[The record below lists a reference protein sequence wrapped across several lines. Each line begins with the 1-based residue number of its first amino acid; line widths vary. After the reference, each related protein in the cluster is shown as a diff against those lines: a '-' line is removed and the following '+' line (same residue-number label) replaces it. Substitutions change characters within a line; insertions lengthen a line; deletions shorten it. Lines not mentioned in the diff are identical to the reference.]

1 MSTNYIGMSIG
12 GPMVLLPG
20 ADTPLQQAGAEAS
33 SALDSR
39 QRAIVI
45 GDPVPIVFGKR
56 VQRTTYKWSGDTA
69 TAITYTVG
77 GVFVSPGA
85 TEGRFSNDATT
96 NELSVKFHLVL
107 SQGDMPQLQLRDV
120 FQRACRVGTWK
131 QTYDRRAGTWTPGNF
146 ITAVAGKELWNCP
159 IFCGTSGYYDDL
171 TTLSYENTH
180 ADGDQTW
187 DRQVHCFVR
196 EGIIVDRLI
205 EGTAGS
211 SNNVCDL
218 AIYLIKQSSR
228 FPDDLIDTATFTT
241 AANFTETQQLYYN
254 GEFKDSQNLEDW
266 LQRIS
271 TYFLMRVSDKNGK
284 KAFRPRVPIT
294 DAYAIDTGVV
304 TPVFTF
310 SEDHLL
316 PDGFEIEWIPYAD
329 RRPTIMQM
337 LWRQQPEDDI
347 GIVRSSLVNIVNK
360 FDDLPIEQH
369 DMSAFCASELHAV
382 KAGTYL
388 AAKRAFVS
396 HTLRVRVKPDAY
408 NSTLTLGDVVRVRLQ
423 RETDP
428 DAVSWHDYFYEVER
442 INKTFS
448 GAVELDLIH
457 YPIDAN
463 GRSVLALYVAAAQI
477 KGYEYP
483 TGRSTF
489 TCDTPGR
496 DENETLLDDDGGDLP
511 GLPDPDTDWTPV
523 DPAGDPTDPSWPADS
538 PTWPSD
544 QPDPNEPDAP
554 TVPDPEWP
562 DGTDDPD
569 DPNNEAGRDSN
580 VGGGGSGGVPT
591 QPNPADPIDSV
602 PDSGAGGGGTIG
614 GLPSDR
620 PLLPGDTLT
629 YTPPCCPAEVLMY
642 AIDFDTGVRLQE
654 APVAVGTA
662 IVGDCEVRFEI
673 LNEYLFD
680 SGTAF
685 EFTHR
690 CVDPGSPDGY
700 GDELPGGTTPK
711 VAPCGTARTYSN
723 DSTELETYSVFASG
737 FSTSLASISGISIY
751 IKYDTEFCA
760 GEGQFRL
767 WYRGQ
772 SIVGGQIVT
781 NEAAIHNFCYGAYDE
796 AVVMAGL
803 QVYKDGSLLGSE
815 LCDSLLNDPGLNE
828 APADEYRISTS
839 IYEIGFT
846 TTEANPWFVIG
857 STNNGCGENTIRTL
871 TYVTGEPN
879 VSTSSWGVCAS
890 PSFSA
895 PGQYYGTLYRRRPG
909 TVGPGLINFDPVRD
923 LYFP

>member
-20 ADTPLQQAGAEAS
+20 ADTPLQEAGAEAS

-45 GDPVPIVFGKR
+45 GDPVPIVFGRR
-56 VQRTTYKWSGDTA
+56 VERTTYKWSGDTA

-131 QTYDRRAGTWTPGNF
+131 QTYNRRAGTWTPGNF
-146 ITAVAGKELWNCP
+146 ITVVAGKEPWNCP

-180 ADGDQTW
+180 VDGDQTW

-271 TYFLMRVSDKNGK
+271 TYFLLRVSDKNGK
-284 KAFRPRVPIT
+284 KAFRPRLPYT
-294 DAYAIDTGVV
+294 ESYAIDTGTV
-304 TPVFTF
+304 TAVFTF
-310 SEDHLL
+310 TEDHIL
-316 PDGFEIEWIPYAD
+316 PDGFEIEWIPFAD

-337 LWRQQPEDDI
+337 LWRQQPDDDI
-347 GIVRSSLVNIVNK
+347 GLVRTSLVNIVNK

-369 DMSAFCASELHAV
+369 DMSSFCASELHAV
-382 KAGTYL
+382 KVGTYL
-388 AAKRAFVS
+388 AARRAFVS
-396 HTLRVRVKPDAY
+396 HTLRITVKPDAY

-428 DAVSWHDYFYEVER
+428 DVVSWHDYFYEVER

-457 YPIDAN
+457 YPIDGN
-463 GRSVLALYVAAAQI
+463 GRSAVALYVAAAQI
-477 KGYEYP
+477 KDYEYP
-483 TGRSTF
+483 TGRSDF

-496 DENETLLDDDGGDLP
+496 DEDEDPLDDDGGNLP
-511 GLPDPDTDWTPV
+511 DLPDPDTDWNPIDPDGDPS
-523 DPAGDPTDPSWPADS
+523 DPAWPDGAGTWPDAADPS
-538 PTWPSD
+538 
-544 QPDPNEPDAP
+544 NPDAP
-554 TVPDPEWP
+554 TVPDPSWP
-562 DGTDDPD
+562 PGTQDPD
-569 DPNNEAGRDSN
+569 DADNPAGNSDVSN
-580 VGGGGSGGVPT
+580 SDNSGALGGDGLGGDAGTGLGGGSAGVPVT
-591 QPNPADPIDSV
+591 PNPDDPIDTG
-602 PDSGAGGGGTIG
+602 SGNTGIIG
-614 GLPSDR
+614 GIPTNR
-620 PLLPGDTLT
+620 PVLPGDVLT
-629 YTPPCCPAEVLMY
+629 YRPVCCPAEIRWYRIDCATNTVIEPAVLVETKSP
-642 AIDFDTGVRLQE
+642 DD
-654 APVAVGTA
+654 PVSPCESRYE
-662 IVGDCEVRFEI
+662 IVGEDFESF
-673 LNEYLFD
+673 YA
-680 SGTAF
+680 S
-685 EFTHR
+685 
-690 CVDPGSPDGY
+690 V
-700 GDELPGGTTPK
+700 PGGTLCFAAEARCADPSSPDEWGPWQGSENI
-711 VAPCGTARTYSN
+711 VPAARCDTARTYSN
-723 DSTELETYSVFASG
+723 DSTALEIYAITVPGPFGSQTVGSV
-737 FSTSLASISGISIY
+737 SGISVY

-772 SIVGGQIVT
+772 SIVGGEVVT
-781 NEAAIHNFCYGAYDE
+781 NEAALQNFCFGAGAE
-796 AVVMAGL
+796 ATVMSGL
-803 QVYKDGSLLGSE
+803 QVYRDGELLT
-815 LCDSLLNDPGLNE
+815 P
-828 APADEYRISTS
+828 
-839 IYEIGFT
+839 
-846 TTEANPWFVIG
+846 
-857 STNNGCGENTIRTL
+857 TNC
-871 TYVTGEPN
+871 P
-879 VSTSSWGVCAS
+879 
-890 PSFSA
+890 
-895 PGQYYGTLYRRRPG
+895 
-909 TVGPGLINFDPVRD
+909 
-923 LYFP
+923 